1 MAEASKVEIIKENSP
16 QVPGPIGAG
25 LGGDVDP
32 LNGQD
37 KQLIKF
43 HGSYQQDNR
52 DARKDRHR
60 DGSGKSFQFMVRCKI
75 PGGKVT
81 AAQYLAIDGLAEKYA
96 NPTIRITSRQGF
108 QLHGAF
114 KSNLKQTI

>member
-1 MAEASKVEIIKENSP
+1 MSIEPQIPVPPPVIKRSATEVIKENSR
-16 QVPGPIGAG
+16 QLRGTLAED
-25 LGGDVDP
+25 LAKDTERFND
-32 LNGQD
+32 QD

-60 DGSGKSFQFMVRCKI
+60 EGAGKAFEFMVRCKI

-81 AAQYLAIDGLAEKYA
+81 APQYLAIDDIA
-96 NPTIRITSRQGF
+96 
-108 QLHGAF
+108 
-114 KSNLKQTI
+114 